1 MVPLVLVA
9 AAVAL
14 GGTWAAL
21 RWVSSGAYRRPDEG
35 GPLPRNRW
43 LVVAI
48 PALVAALAWAA
59 REEPLAAAVAVML
72 LAPAG
77 LTLAVVDADVHRLP
91 NAITLPA
98 VPVVLGLL
106 TLAAA
111 TSGRWEDLR
120 RALVAMLVVGG
131 AFLLVSLLLGA
142 RGIGMGDAK
151 LMLALAPL
159 LASYTGAL
167 LGNTV
172 VPTWEAGRGHLPY
185 LFASSASLASVMSR
199 PTKKKRWASSDQLP
213 SQESQTS
220 CPSYWWNGDRYLGPA
235 VLLQAYRWLI
245 DSRDEA
251 TGERLD
257 QLEDPFRL
265 YRCHT
270 IMNCTQTCPKGLN
283 PAKAIAE
290 IKKMEVERVL

>member
-21 RWVSSGAYRRPDEG
+21 RWVSTGAYRRPDEG

-59 REEPLAAAVAVML
+59 HEEPLAAAAAVML

-131 AFLLVSLLLGA
+131 AFVLVSLLLGA

-159 LASYTGAL
+159 LGWHGWAPVLVGTYAAFLVGGGVALVLLLARRAERSSRIAFGPYLVLGATLAL
-167 LGNTV
+167 LGG
-172 VPTWEAGRGHLPY
+172 A
-185 LFASSASLASVMSR
+185 
-199 PTKKKRWASSDQLP
+199 
-213 SQESQTS
+213 
-220 CPSYWWNGDRYLGPA
+220 
-235 VLLQAYRWLI
+235 
-245 DSRDEA
+245 
-251 TGERLD
+251 
-257 QLEDPFRL
+257 
-265 YRCHT
+265 
-270 IMNCTQTCPKGLN
+270 
-283 PAKAIAE
+283 
-290 IKKMEVERVL
+290 

>member
-21 RWVSSGAYRRPDEG
+21 RWVSAGAYRRPDEG
-35 GPLPRNRW
+35 GPLPRHEW
-43 LVVAI
+43 LAVAI
-48 PALVAALAWAA
+48 PALVAGLAWAA
-59 REEPLAAAVAVML
+59 HEEPLAAAAAVML

-159 LASYTGAL
+159 LGWHGWGAVLVGTYAAFLVGGGVALVLLLARRAERSSRIAFGPYLVLGATLAL
-167 LGNTV
+167 LGG
-172 VPTWEAGRGHLPY
+172 A
-185 LFASSASLASVMSR
+185 
-199 PTKKKRWASSDQLP
+199 
-213 SQESQTS
+213 
-220 CPSYWWNGDRYLGPA
+220 
-235 VLLQAYRWLI
+235 
-245 DSRDEA
+245 
-251 TGERLD
+251 
-257 QLEDPFRL
+257 
-265 YRCHT
+265 
-270 IMNCTQTCPKGLN
+270 
-283 PAKAIAE
+283 
-290 IKKMEVERVL
+290 